1 MSLNFGQYTA
11 VQKCLMGVVSSL
23 LMFMLTNVNAQD
35 VRSTEKNGAIYSIQ
49 VLGAS
54 YSDKSGAVATDQ
66 SRILFYRSGTSRQGD
81 AGSVFVNGMYHA
93 SLVAGAYSP
102 ICLRPGIVQVGV
114 REMQVAAGPRD
125 GYDSIS
131 MVDAKPGNTTY
142 VRISEDGTRAQVVPE
157 KIAES
162 ELVNSKLQIHTI
174 SRVEGAEPCRP
185 SGKARVQIAG
195 DALFKFNRSDLNGL
209 TGRGVKALDEIAQ
222 RLKQDYTRIDVL
234 VFAGY
239 TDPLGI
245 MPKTSSS
252 RGHAPKPFDIIWRNR
267 AFNRLIARSMDG
279 DRPNSWS
286 QTVHVKKQRPLLPA
300 INPIAVSWLRL
311 MACADSKSIV
321 TKNN

>member
-23 LMFMLTNVNAQD
+23 LMFILTNVNAQD

-49 VLGAS
+49 VLGAT

-102 ICLRPGIVQVGV
+102 ICLRPGVVQVGV

-131 MVDAKPGNTTY
+131 MVDAKPGTTTY

-162 ELVNSKLQIHTI
+162 ELANSKLQIHTI

-222 RLKQDYTRIDVL
+222 RLKQDYTRIDEL

-239 TDPLGI
+239 TDPLGNHAENI
-245 MPKTSSS
+245 KLSRARAETVRHYLAKQGVQSANSKVDGRGPTELVVTDCSRKKTAS
-252 RGHAPKPFDIIWRNR
+252 AIACNQPNR
-267 AFNRLIARSMDG
+267 RVVVEVDG
-279 DRPNSWS
+279 
-286 QTVHVKKQRPLLPA
+286 
-300 INPIAVSWLRL
+300 LRR
-311 MACADSKSIV
+311 
-321 TKNN
+321 